1 MKFSYLKFP
10 SEPSHAFP
18 DRKSC
23 LRPVIP
29 VTLFGSNNSLR
40 VQSLIDSG
48 ADWCIFHGE
57 IAKELGI
64 DLKSGKQQHFFG
76 VGGGKQ
82 FAYFHTVQ
90 MEIGG
95 HKFSCYC
102 AFSEDL
108 KTPYSLLGQVG
119 FFDKFQ
125 VRLDFTKEEIELKP
139 KF

>member
-10 SEPSHAFP
+10 GEPSSAFP
-18 DRKSC
+18 NRKSNS
-23 LRPVIP
+23 RPVIP
-29 VTLFGSNNSLR
+29 VTLTHGNNSLCI
-40 VQSLIDSG
+40 QSLIDSG
-48 ADWCIFHGE
+48 ADWCIFHNE

-64 DLKSGKQQHFFG
+64 DLKSGKEQHFFG
-76 VGGGKQ
+76 AGSFKQ

-95 HKFSCYC
+95 WKFSCYC
-102 AFSEDL
+102 AFSEEL
-108 KTPYSLLGQVG
+108 KTPYGLLGQVG

-125 VRLDFTKEEIELKP
+125 VKLDLVKEAIELKP